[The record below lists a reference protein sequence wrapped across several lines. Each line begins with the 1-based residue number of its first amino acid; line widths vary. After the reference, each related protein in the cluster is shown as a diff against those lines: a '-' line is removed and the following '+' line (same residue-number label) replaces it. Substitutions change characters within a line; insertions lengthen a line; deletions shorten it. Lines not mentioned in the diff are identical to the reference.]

1 MPIPPL
7 LPRGRSLAG
16 LLALAI
22 SLPAHAY
29 IPDKMFGYD
38 TDIPLT
44 AQTAGDSVSGPGNR
58 SPLGVSLQAT
68 LLLPV
73 GTALDIVLTSFVCV
87 HLSSELTSRAFEGTE
102 HKIVAARD
110 DAAMYLATDGDHL
123 AVHLQAALEHLRRFR
138 DFDGYTTRDL
148 AELILVVTTSAAG
161 ADGA

>member
-1 MPIPPL
+1 MSKPSL
-7 LPRGRSLAG
+7 LLRSSLTG
-16 LLALAI
+16 LLALAV
-22 SLPAHAY
+22 SLPANAY
-29 IPDKMFGYD
+29 IPDRMFGYD

-73 GTALDIVLTSFVCV
+73 GTALDIVLTGFICV
-87 HLSSELTSRAFEGTE
+87 HLSSELTSRAFAGAEE
-102 HKIVAARD
+102 KIVAARD
-110 DAAMYLATDGDHL
+110 DATMYLATDGDHL

-138 DFDGYTTRDL
+138 EFDGYTTRDL

>member
-1 MPIPPL
+1 MSIPSL
-7 LPRGRSLAG
+7 LLRRRSLAG

-29 IPDKMFGYD
+29 MPKEMFGYD
-38 TDIPLT
+38 TNMPLT
-44 AQTAGDSVSGPGNR
+44 VQTSAESFFGFGAGPWG
-58 SPLGVSLQAT
+58 T
-68 LLLPV
+68 FLLPV

-87 HLSSELTSRAFEGTE
+87 HLSSELTSKAFEGAE

-148 AELILVVTTSAAG
+148 AELILVVTTSAAA